1 MYEVRRT
8 MYDLGS
14 SRALR
19 GNLAKLKR
27 RPSYE
32 TVIGD
37 GSKGA
42 GADGVCPCTIYDVR
56 FGEFVRIAQIFL
68 MRINGDISQ

>member
-1 MYEVRRT
+1 MYDVGCT

-14 SRALR
+14 ERALR

-32 TVIGD
+32 TVIGG

-42 GADGVCPCTIYDVR
+42 EADGVCPCTKYDVR
-56 FGEFVRIAQIFL
+56 CTIWGVRAHCADFF
-68 MRINGDISQ
+68 